1 MVKNA
6 SGLKVNI
13 SKSRIYGVGV
23 PALEVNRVANTIKCL
38 HDNLPF
44 SYLGLPVGKNMR
56 FRESWSGLGVGLLRA
71 KNLGLIGKWLW
82 RFRCEESALWRKVIK
97 QIYGSDGGIGDARVM
112 KSHFGVWPNIL
123 RSIEQINKIGVPL
136 DSLMTR
142 KVISGKFSVK
152 SLSDLIQSKLLA
164 ESNLENRSARSSLN
178 WDNRVSKP
186 YSLNEPL

>member
-1 MVKNA
+1 MNILSLNCCGLRSDKKISDVKELIKLSNPSVIGLQETKRENVDPSLVNFLWGPQDHDFTVGGSNGLSGDA

-97 QIYGSDGGIGDARVM
+97 QIYGSDGGIGDARNQT
-112 KSHFGVWPNIL
+112 W
-123 RSIEQINKIGVPL
+123 R
-136 DSLMTR
+136 
-142 KVISGKFSVK
+142 
-152 SLSDLIQSKLLA
+152 
-164 ESNLENRSARSSLN
+164 
-178 WDNRVSKP
+178 
-186 YSLNEPL
+186 